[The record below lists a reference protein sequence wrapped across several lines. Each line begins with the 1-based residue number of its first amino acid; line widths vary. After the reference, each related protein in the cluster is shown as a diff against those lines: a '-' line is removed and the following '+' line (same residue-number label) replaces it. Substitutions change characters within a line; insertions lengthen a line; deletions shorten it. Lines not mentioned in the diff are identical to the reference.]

1 MNESLESPIELYLD
15 DLLGNLRGTPREVRR
30 ALSECE
36 AHLRDAANALQL
48 QGFSEDE
55 AAQRATQQFGEP
67 RAIAAG
73 FNRTLGPAWRRAL
86 MLSLLRAGWNLTGV
100 GLIAIGLSGAVA
112 WIAMQATSTG
122 AVFAAPPNT
131 HYGAGACAYWLHLH
145 PSAATCASAA
155 LLEGRDDALF
165 QRFTLGV
172 LGCLMLLISAV
183 WRRKGRRDAPI
194 DLRMPTAL
202 IAITAF
208 GLAGSALTGYGID
221 RAVQNTGA
229 GQWLASG
236 GVALTFAIAYV
247 IILLRTQYLGGQIQR
262 LAGRGWSDGGNADR

>member
-1 MNESLESPIELYLD
+1 MNDSPESPLELYLD
-15 DLLGNLRGTPREVRR
+15 DLLAHLRGTPREVRR

-36 AHLRDAANALQL
+36 GHLRDAEKSFVS

-55 AAQRATQQFGEP
+55 AARRATEQFGDA

-86 MLSLLRAGWNLTGV
+86 MLSLLRSGWKLTGV

-122 AVFAAPPNT
+122 AVFAEPPNT

-165 QRFTLGV
+165 QRFALGV

-183 WRRKGRRDAPI
+183 WSRRVRRDAPI
-194 DLRMPTAL
+194 DLRMPSAL
-202 IAITAF
+202 IAIAAF
-208 GLAGSALTGYGID
+208 GLAGIFLTGYGLD

-236 GVALTFAIAYV
+236 GVSLAFAIAYL
-247 IILLRTQYLGGQIQR
+247 ITLLRAPSPGRALVHP
-262 LAGRGWSDGGNADR
+262 LAWRG

>member
-1 MNESLESPIELYLD
+1 MNANPKSPIELYLD
-15 DLLGNLRGTPREVRR
+15 DLLGTLRGTPREVRR

-36 AHLRDAANALQL
+36 AHLRDAADALEL

-55 AAQRATQQFGEP
+55 AARRATEQFGDA
-67 RAIAAG
+67 RALAAD
-73 FNRTLGPAWRRAL
+73 FNHTLGPAWRRAL
-86 MLSLLRAGWNLTGV
+86 MLSLLRSAWRLSGV
-100 GLIAIGLSGAVA
+100 GFIAIGQSGVVA

-131 HYGAGACAYWLHLH
+131 HFGAGACTYWMHLH

-165 QRFTLGV
+165 QRFALGV
-172 LGCLMLLISAV
+172 LGCLILLISAI
-183 WRRKGRRDAPI
+183 WNRRVRRDAPI

-208 GLAGSALTGYGID
+208 GLAGSLLTGYGID

-236 GVALTFAIAYV
+236 AVSLAFAIAYL
-247 IILLRTQYLGGQIQR
+247 IALLRAAPGR
-262 LAGRGWSDGGNADR
+262 PAG